1 MRFRIG
7 LEKGFEGHA
16 IAWALDYVGCFASGR
31 NEEDALQRM
40 EWAVIQYADWMASR
54 TPNPWLTHEAIES
67 DVIELQVEETWECYH
82 INGDYEIVEEGFEVD
97 AWFLHDWRPLTA
109 ADVERGM
116 QVLSWTRAD
125 LLNTIS
131 GLSPELLERR
141 YPNERWSISGIL
153 KHIGGAEW
161 WYMDRLDLAS
171 LSQELPKAPLERLSY
186 VRQALYDCLPNLVG
200 AELVRGK
207 DGEFWSPRKLLRR
220 AAWHE
225 LDHIGHIQK
234 LLQR

>member
-7 LEKGFEGHA
+7 LEKGIEGHA
-16 IAWALDYVGCFASGR
+16 IAWALDYIGCFTSGR
-31 NEEDALQRM
+31 DEEDALQRM
-40 EWAVIQYADWMASR
+40 EHGVVRYADWMAAH
-54 TPNPWLTHEAIES
+54 TPNPWLTSEAIES

-82 INGDYEIVEEGFEVD
+82 INGDYEIVAEGFEVN

-109 ADVERGM
+109 TDVERGL
-116 QVLSWTRAD
+116 QILSWTRAD
-125 LLNTIS
+125 LLELVS
-131 GLSPELLERR
+131 GLSPEILERR

-171 LSQELPKAPLERLSY
+171 LSQELPKDPFERLSF
-186 VRQALYDCLPNLVG
+186 VRQALADCLTKLVG

-234 LLQR
+234 LLQL